1 MGEETMGQNPITKKI
16 TRRLFNGVI
25 AVGAFFGLQKKV
37 EADPHADPYA
47 DEYMEKCHEELENTD
62 YMEVLIIPEEYRY
75 PYSDKTNKVLLN
87 HLKAGKSRYEIKQFI
102 ISRCKVIKVP
112 IK

>member
-1 MGEETMGQNPITKKI
+1 MEQNPIKTKI
-16 TRRLFNGVI
+16 TRRLFNGIMV
-25 AVGAFFGLQKKV
+25 AATALGFTKKV
-37 EADPHADPYA
+37 EAEVDPFDAYD
-47 DEYMEKCHEELENTD
+47 DELEKEIKETD

-75 PYSDKTNKVLLN
+75 PYTAKGREVIAN

-102 ISRCKVIKVP
+102 LSRCKVIKVP

>member
-1 MGEETMGQNPITKKI
+1 MGQNPITKKI
-16 TRRLFNGVI
+16 TRRLFNGI
-25 AVGAFFGLQKKV
+25 LTVGTFFGLRKAEAKV
-37 EADPHADPYA
+37 DPYADPYA
-47 DEYMEKCHEELENTD
+47 DKYDEELKQELEDTD

-75 PYSDKTNKVLLN
+75 PYSDKTNKVLMN

-102 ISRCKVIKVP
+102 LSRCKVIKVP